1 MEEQYGNSYAD
12 FTNDAAKK
20 ESIYANSAS
29 LIPIIRKR
37 TGSAYGSALPPL
49 VHVRPI
55 SGITVKMISKPIRQ
69 FELQTKSIIAVWR
82 GLY

>member
-37 TGSAYGSALPPL
+37 TGSAYGICAPSAGSCETNL
-49 VHVRPI
+49 RYN
-55 SGITVKMISKPIRQ
+55 SKND
-69 FELQTKSIIAVWR
+69 F
-82 GLY
+82 